1 MNGYS
6 YAIAV
11 YDGLHV
17 HRVSERFLG
26 TNVQVCGLIACNTNQ
41 KNTCGYVNLYAA
53 GDLYR
58 FDAIDLIATTQIN
71 DQTLMV
77 NTLDKSLKPLNS
89 TQFQFKM

>member
-1 MNGYS
+1 M
-6 YAIAV
+6 
-11 YDGLHV
+11 